1 MKKRHLA
8 LISLILAFVLAL
20 FSGCGESRVKY
31 QGDPG
36 NYSPISGDFAENG
49 LATEMDGSVELTLSA
64 SSLERSEESFPE
76 TDAKKLKDNRNSTVE
91 IYSFSVD
98 SSTGETSIGAGSG
111 IIVGFVPTDES
122 QADNGGT
129 VYILT
134 CFHVVDGAY
143 GVNIRDLS
151 GNIFSAGLI
160 GGDTEKDVA
169 LLWSNI
175 DFKPTVAVIGD
186 SSDTQVGETVYA
198 IGNPTGTLGGTVTKG
213 IVSAKE
219 RNITVDNKE
228 MTLMQI
234 DAAVNNGNSGGGVYT
249 ADGYLIGM
257 VNAGITYKDGL
268 GFAIPSSQIVK
279 SLSDLVETYRD
290 TTYNSYGYIKNRA
303 SIGVT
308 LVELG
313 GLYYQV
319 DGEEEVLSL
328 TNAVS
333 IAALYETGS
342 FGKSDKL
349 QAGNDVIYSIDMGD
363 GEAYTPSGSQDAL
376 DYIRKHDNFK
386 VGNIV
391 KLSILRYTG
400 SQYVASLRSVVYVF
414 EKVEVE
420 VTLVQLIYCPPSVP
434 SSETEETNVLN
445 GGQTAT
451 DGNTIEPM
459 KVTYSSELDEAMTY
473 KGYIGEYSD
482 SKWVFNGAVV
492 SLVRADDSDSVLTKC
507 RKSVVELYS
516 TRSSGGSAGSGVIVG
531 FQADEEGEGGICF
544 IATCH
549 HCVEDAYRINVKDFY
564 GNTYSTGLVGSDLV
578 SDVALLWTRLDY
590 TPSVA
595 SIGEFSELNVSDE
608 VYAIGNPTGELGGTV
623 SKGIVSALARD
634 VLVDNRYMTLMQID
648 TPINGGNS
656 GGGLFTESGLLVGL
670 VNAGQEYKDGIGFAI
685 PSDRVLSV
693 INSLIET
700 YNDDVYCSFGYVK
713 GRVDLYSVVFEDSYS
728 FLGSYLGVQVTYIDE
743 KCSAYEEGLREGC
756 YITKVTFVSSGNY
769 YQTCSV
775 ESASNLAVFLYSI
788 DLQLGDKLTINYT
801 SGKNSYTINV
811 TLGQYIYTPPAVP
824 EQE

>member
-1 MKKRHLA
+1 MKKRYLVF
-8 LISLILAFVLAL
+8 ISFVLSFVL
-20 FSGCGESRVKY
+20 FLFAGCGETRIKY
-31 QGDPG
+31 QGDES
-36 NYSPISGDFAENG
+36 NYAPISGDFAENG
-49 LATEMDGSVELTLSA
+49 LATEMDGSVGLTLTA
-64 SSLERSEESFPE
+64 SSLERSEDTFPQ
-76 TDAKKLKDNRNSTVE
+76 TDAKKLNDNRNSTVE
-91 IYSFSVD
+91 IYSFSTD
-98 SSTGETSIGAGSG
+98 SSTGETSVGAGSG
-111 IIVGFVPTDES
+111 IIVGFLPTDEA
-122 QADNGGT
+122 QADKGGT

-143 GVNIRDLS
+143 GVNIRDLD

-160 GGDTEKDVA
+160 GADTENDVA
-169 LLWSNI
+169 LLWSKI
-175 DFKPTVAVIGD
+175 DFKPSVAIIGD
-186 SSDTQVGETVYA
+186 SAQAQVGETVYA

-268 GFAIPSSQIVK
+268 GFAVPASQIVK

-290 TTYNSYGYIKNRA
+290 TAYNSYGYIKNRA

-308 LVELG
+308 LAELG
-313 GLYYQV
+313 GIYYQI
-319 DGEEEVLSL
+319 DGEEEVLTL
-328 TNAVS
+328 TNAVY

-342 FGKSDKL
+342 FGKSEQL

-376 DYIRKHDNFK
+376 DYMRKHDNFK
-386 VGNIV
+386 VGNKV
-391 KLSILRYTG
+391 RLSILRYTG
-400 SQYVASLRSVVYVF
+400 SQYMASLRSNVYVF

-434 SSETEETNVLN
+434 SSGAEEASVLN
-445 GGQTAT
+445 GGQTVT

-459 KVTYSSELDEAMTY
+459 TIDYNSELEEALTY
-473 KGYIGEYSD
+473 KDYIGDFSD

-492 SLVRADDSDSVLTKC
+492 SLVRADDSDSVLTEC

-516 TRSSGGSAGSGVIVG
+516 TRASGGSAGSGVIVG

-549 HCVEDAYRINVKDFY
+549 HCVEDAYRINIKDFY
-564 GNTYSTGLVGSDLV
+564 GNTYSTGLIGSDLV
-578 SDVALLWTRLDY
+578 SDIALLWTRLDY

-693 INSLIET
+693 INSLIDT

-713 GRVDLYSVVFEDSYS
+713 GRVDVYSVIFEDAYS
-728 FLGSYLGVQVTYIDE
+728 FLGSYLGVEVTDIDE
-743 KCSAYEEGLREGC
+743 KSSAYEAGLREGD
-756 YITKVTFVSSGNY
+756 YITKVTFASSGSY
-769 YQTCSV
+769 QQTCLV
-775 ESASNLAVFLYSI
+775 ESASDLAVFLYSLN
-788 DLQLGDKLTINYT
+788 LQLGDKITINFT
-801 SGKNSYTINV
+801 RGRNSYTISV
-811 TLGQYIYTPPAVP
+811 TTEQYIYTPPAVP
-824 EQE
+824 TLE